1 MSGARLLVKKVLT
14 AELGKTGIGGVL
26 RVPSQTME
34 DSRTLSLA
42 FDPNYYSQR
51 QRNARVYSAF
61 HNPARPEPKGALVRT
76 LCVCVGRCG
85 WEGHYVPSRES
96 AWDQRGPLVAM
107 RRVSIMFHHV
117 NSASSKPEALSGR
130 LIFASGWRRPMY
142 YQIVPEPD
150 DLAP

>member
-1 MSGARLLVKKVLT
+1 MFRP
-14 AELGKTGIGGVL
+14 E
-26 RVPSQTME
+26 
-34 DSRTLSLA
+34 
-42 FDPNYYSQR
+42 SQR
-51 QRNARVYSAF
+51 GISAV
-61 HNPARPEPKGALVRT
+61 H
-76 LCVCVGRCG
+76 
-85 WEGHYVPSRES
+85 
-96 AWDQRGPLVAM
+96 LVAM